1 MEVKERREK
10 ILEMLETAEDPIS
23 GGELAKKLSVSRQV
37 IVQDIALLR
46 AVNKNILSTARGYLL
61 YQQKEKKKVR
71 CFQVSHTTEQIED
84 ELTAIVDL
92 GGRVLDVCVMHPIYG
107 SITTDLFIF
116 SRKDAA
122 DFVKKIK
129 SQQTVP
135 LKELTNGIHFQTV
148 EADREE
154 VLDAIEK
161 ALDEKKYLI
170 RC

>member
-1 MEVKERREK
+1 M
-10 ILEMLETAEDPIS
+10 
-23 GGELAKKLSVSRQV
+23 
-37 IVQDIALLR
+37 
-46 AVNKNILSTARGYLL
+46 
-61 YQQKEKKKVR
+61 
-71 CFQVSHTTEQIED
+71 
-84 ELTAIVDL
+84 
-92 GGRVLDVCVMHPIYG
+92 LDVCVMHPIYG

-135 LKELTNGIHFQTV
+135 LKELTNGIHFHTV
-148 EADREE
+148 EADRVE